1 MSSIISTKIAVCG
14 MGSVGKSAL
23 TIQFL
28 QNRFITE
35 YDPTIEE
42 LYRKQI
48 GVDDEA
54 VMLEI
59 LDTAGQ
65 EEYSAMREHYLE
77 KGEGFLFVYS
87 ILNRD
92 SFITIPKY
100 IKLLQQVKD
109 SQQEK
114 IGNNENF
121 VQPPI
126 VIVGNKIDLE
136 KKRKVKRQE
145 LEKLAQT
152 FKCPCFE
159 ASAKTRKNVEESYF
173 QLVREIRNFH
183 LKKSNSKKKK
193 KKRCSIL

>member
-65 EEYSAMREHYLE
+65 EEYSAMREHPRIIKSQKIL
-77 KGEGFLFVYS
+77 FL
-87 ILNRD
+87 
-92 SFITIPKY
+92 
-100 IKLLQQVKD
+100 
-109 SQQEK
+109 
-114 IGNNENF
+114 
-121 VQPPI
+121 
-126 VIVGNKIDLE
+126 IDL
-136 KKRKVKRQE
+136 VKIFGVLSTNNLLYICVLFNRNVSLLIGQSQHL
-145 LEKLAQT
+145 LE
-152 FKCPCFE
+152 
-159 ASAKTRKNVEESYF
+159 
-173 QLVREIRNFH
+173 
-183 LKKSNSKKKK
+183 NSKRDDEIFSLPLYSTSSNYFTKELKTSPK
-193 KKRCSIL
+193 NS